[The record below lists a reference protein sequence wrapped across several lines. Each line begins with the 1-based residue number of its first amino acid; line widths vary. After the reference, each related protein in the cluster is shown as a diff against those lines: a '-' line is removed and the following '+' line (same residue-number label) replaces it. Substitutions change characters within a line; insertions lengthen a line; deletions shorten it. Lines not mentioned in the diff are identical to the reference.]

1 VRRRTFI
8 TPLGG
13 AAAAWPLAA
22 RAQQPTLPVIGYLS
36 GASMT
41 GDTGFKQGLIET
53 GLVDQPTTFDLV
65 INLTTAPASETAVS

>member
-1 VRRRTFI
+1 MNRRAFI
-8 TPLGG
+8 TVLGG
-13 AAAAWPLAA
+13 AVAWPTTT
-22 RAQQPTLPVIGYLS
+22 RGQHPIIPVIGYLS
-36 GASMT
+36 GAAMT